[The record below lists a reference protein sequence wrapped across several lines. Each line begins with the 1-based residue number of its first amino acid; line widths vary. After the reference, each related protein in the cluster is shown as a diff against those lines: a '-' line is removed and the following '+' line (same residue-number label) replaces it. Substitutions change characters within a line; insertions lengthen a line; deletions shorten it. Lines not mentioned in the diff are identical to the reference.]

1 MMAGEGY
8 ELDFRAVGEGERSGD
23 TRRRGCEVCA
33 TQGTSIRFKYNAPPR
48 DGWTPF
54 EPLPFYDEVED

>member
-1 MMAGEGY
+1 MA
-8 ELDFRAVGEGERSGD
+8 GEGERSGD
-23 TRRRGCEVCA
+23 ARRRGCEVCA
-33 TQGTSIRFKYNAPPR
+33 TQGTNIRFKYNAPPR